1 MRLNRGCV
9 SILENLSECKQAY
22 FLGLA
27 LPHSNT
33 PRVTTCYMLRVITA
47 AHNYCCASCM
57 LRVLHAAGNSHCS
70 IRHLPVGYLAAASRC
85 SVRSFKSSL

>member
-57 LRVLHAAGNSHCS
+57 LRVIPTARYEPC
-70 IRHLPVGYLAAASRC
+70 R
-85 SVRSFKSSL
+85 

>member
-9 SILENLSECKQAY
+9 SILENLSDCKQAY

-33 PRVTTCYMLRVITA
+33 PRLTAAACNSMLRA
-47 AHNYCCASCM
+47 
-57 LRVLHAAGNSHCS
+57 
-70 IRHLPVGYLAAASRC
+70 
-85 SVRSFKSSL
+85 